1 MTAAVGLGRMQHD
14 EDPAEAIFKQVGMKN
29 GKIPGFTLLKN
40 DVLCGIYKRPEKT
53 QGGILLTQTTRQEDE
68 YQGKAALVL
77 MKGEAA
83 FQSDK
88 NFDFLGDN
96 LEVGDWVM
104 LFVSHGLKCY
114 VNGQLCRIIRDQDL
128 TMKIPSPDQV
138 Y

>member
-1 MTAAVGLGRMQHD
+1 MPPMLMQHTT
-14 EDPAEAIFKQVGMKN
+14 DPAADIKSKVGMNKK
-29 GKIPGFTLLKN
+29 GEIPGFKLFGN
-40 DVLCGIYKRPEKT
+40 RVLVGVYERPEKT
-53 QGGILLTQTTRQEDE
+53 KSGLFLADKTRQEDE
-68 YQGKAALVL
+68 HQGKAALVL

-83 FQSDK
+83 FQSDN
-88 NFDFLGDN
+88 NFDFMGDN

-104 LFVSHGLKCY
+104 LFVSHGLRCY

>member
-1 MTAAVGLGRMQHD
+1 MPPMLMQHD
-14 EDPAEAIFKQVGMKN
+14 ADPASAIKSKVGMNKK
-29 GKIPGFTLLKN
+29 GEIPGFKLFGNRIL
-40 DVLCGIYKRPEKT
+40 VGVYERPEKT
-53 QGGILLTQTTRQEDE
+53 KSGIFLTDNQRKEDE
-68 YQGKAALVL
+68 HQGKAALVL

-88 NFDFLGDN
+88 NFDFMGDN

-114 VNGQLCRIIRDQDL
+114 VNGQLCRIVRDQDL

>member
-1 MTAAVGLGRMQHD
+1 MLMQHD
-14 EDPAEAIFKQVGMKN
+14 ADPATAIVKKVGMNKK
-29 GKIPGFTLLKN
+29 GEIPGFKLFGN
-40 DVLCGIYKRPEKT
+40 RVLVGVYERPEKT
-53 QGGILLTQTTRQEDE
+53 KSGLYLADTTRKEDE
-68 YQGKAALVL
+68 HQGKAALVL

>member
-1 MTAAVGLGRMQHD
+1 MPPMLMQHVT
-14 EDPAEAIFKQVGMKN
+14 DPASDIKTKVGMNKK
-29 GKIPGFTLLKN
+29 GEIPGFKLFGN
-40 DVLCGIYKRPEKT
+40 RVLVGVYERPEKT
-53 QGGILLTQTTRQEDE
+53 KSGLFLADKTRQEDE
-68 YQGKAALVL
+68 HQGKAALVL

-88 NFDFLGDN
+88 NFDFMSDN